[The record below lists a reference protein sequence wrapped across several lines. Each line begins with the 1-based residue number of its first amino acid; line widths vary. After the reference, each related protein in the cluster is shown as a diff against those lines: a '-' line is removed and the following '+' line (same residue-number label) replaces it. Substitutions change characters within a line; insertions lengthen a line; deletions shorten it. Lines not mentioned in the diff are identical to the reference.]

1 MINAP
6 VIRAVQDLLKSRGIE
21 ERQGERLADHVA
33 RGLGITDAEAEL
45 FLERVHDGATV
56 EQAEEAA
63 GINVDV
69 VKRPLLVDIARAIG
83 SALGRLSG

>member
-6 VIRAVQDLLKSRGIE
+6 VIRAVQELLKSHGIE
-21 ERQGERLADHVA
+21 ERPGERLSDFVA

-56 EQAEEAA
+56 EEAEEAA
-63 GINVDV
+63 GISVDV
-69 VKRPLLVDIARAIG
+69 TKRGLLVDLARAIG
-83 SALGRLSG
+83 TALGRVKP